1 MKTVTVKG
9 IVYEDAGTGV
19 LTAIGEARADGHRR
33 TSWTAAEL
41 LEAEF
46 ADARFAIEGLIPE
59 GLAFMCGAPKLG
71 KSWLA
76 LGLSIAIASGG
87 MALGK
92 IPVEAGGALYLA
104 LEDSPRRLQGRLR
117 MLLDGERAPRGLH
130 IETAWPR
137 LDEGGTDQLDAWL
150 TDHPDARI
158 VLIDVWPRIRPRV
171 AKRADYFQADYDSA
185 APLQSLASS
194 HEIAI
199 AALFHTRKAEAE
211 DFVETVQG
219 TFGTAAAADTVIV
232 VKRSRGQADAT
243 LHVTGRDVE
252 EQELAL
258 RFAPE
263 AGTWALLGDAAEYTL
278 GETRRELLDAIRAH
292 GSLTPKQAFELTPVA
307 YELAKKTMQRMF
319 HDGQLIAEKGRY
331 FLRNPVPG
339 VPLSLD
345 TSDQQEQ
352 VSPDMSPGGQGQT
365 AGHGPFGDKGTPGTQ
380 VPRDC
385 VRCERYGPGHVGEHI
400 SEWKGER

>member
-1 MKTVTVKG
+1 MKTVTVNG
-9 IVYEDAGTGV
+9 ILYEDAGTGV
-19 LTAIGEARADGHRR
+19 LTAIGEARPDGHRR
-33 TSWTAAEL
+33 TSWTAAGL
-41 LEAEF
+41 LDAEF
-46 ADARFAIEGLIPE
+46 SDPRFAIEGLVPE

-87 MALGK
+87 MALGS
-92 IPVEAGGALYLA
+92 IPVETGEVLYLA

-117 MLLDGERAPRGLH
+117 MLLAGDRAPTGLH

-137 LDEGGTDQLDAWL
+137 LDEGGADELDAWL

-171 AKRADYFQADYDSA
+171 AKRTDYFQADYDSA
-185 APLQSLASS
+185 APLQSLATN

-292 GSLTPKQAFELTPVA
+292 GSLTPKQATELTSVA

-331 FLRNPVPG
+331 SLRNPVPG

-345 TSDQQEQ
+345 GRDER
-352 VSPDMSPGGQGQT
+352 
-365 AGHGPFGDKGTPGTQ
+365 DKGTAGTRL
-380 VPRDC
+380 PRDC
-385 VRCERYGPGHVGEHI
+385 VRCQRYGPDHPGDHI
-400 SEWKGER
+400 QEWGKDQS